1 MLNGLMWATGML
13 AMAVALGC
21 GMRILLHAF
30 AQSPGTGFMT
40 LAIPLFVFVYAFVH
54 FQHRRKGWI
63 VAGLIGGWGLGLA
76 LQLAAGGGA
85 AALIRGTSASL

>member
-1 MLNGLMWATGML
+1 MLNGLMWAMGLAAMML
-13 AMAVALGC
+13 ALGC

-40 LAIPLFVFVYAFVH
+40 LCIPLFVFVYAFLH
-54 FQHRRKGWI
+54 FEHRHKGWI
-63 VAGLIGGWGLGLA
+63 VAGFIGGWGMGLA

-85 AALIRGTSASL
+85 AALLRGSSAL